1 MKYVKTFEGFQV
13 NEELSLKGLAPIIA
27 SLFLTFNSFDASAI
41 MQPTVMAIGGGS
53 SSRQYARYVTN
64 EIRTISDKIKKDL
77 ERLKLETQDPELLR
91 LIESVQSLN
100 GWSYSNGMDK
110 VNIVVNDLKNYI
122 QSQNINERLVN
133 DTLNNLSSGDVEL
146 IESDYQMLLQKYQE
160 IDTHTGNMAL
170 ILIIVSTLVLS
181 FAVFVGI
188 RTYQVNFKD

>member
-27 SLFLTFNSFDASAI
+27 SLFLTFNSFDASSITA
-41 MQPTVMAIGGGS
+41 PTVMAIGGGS

>member
-27 SLFLTFNSFDASAI
+27 SLFLTFNSFDASSITA
-41 MQPTVMAIGGGS
+41 PTVMAIGGGS
-53 SSRQYARYVTN
+53 SSREYARYVTN

>member
-13 NEELSLKGLAPIIA
+13 NEEISLKGLAPIIA
-27 SLFLTFNSFDASAI
+27 SLFLTFNSFDASAY
-41 MQPTVMAIGGGS
+41 GGA
-53 SSRQYARYVTN
+53 RRYARYATN

-160 IDTHTGNMAL
+160 IDTHRGNMQL
-170 ILIIVSTLVLS
+170 ILIIISTLVLS
-181 FAVFVGI
+181 FVVFTGI